1 MGPVYLLLFVTTE
14 EQNLLAVG
22 LLDYSVKP
30 LKHGIPEL
38 PGHLVEDFA
47 ALQVQ
52 F

>member
-22 LLDYSVKP
+22 LLDYSGKP
-30 LKHGIPEL
+30 LKHGTPEL